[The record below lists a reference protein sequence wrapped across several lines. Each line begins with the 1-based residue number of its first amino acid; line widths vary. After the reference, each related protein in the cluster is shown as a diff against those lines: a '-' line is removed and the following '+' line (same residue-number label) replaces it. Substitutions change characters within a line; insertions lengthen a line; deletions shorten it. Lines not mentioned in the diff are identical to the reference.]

1 MAERIVICAGVGCPR
16 TGFEVSKRIIAN
28 RNYAWLTKNR
38 HFTYL
43 RTAEGETSGTVNE
56 QRPRVKM
63 FWGIL
68 LLILTPVF
76 LFVRPISKAAALRD
90 LLLVIWWA
98 FILWLLITGMKESR
112 PTDSK

>member
-1 MAERIVICAGVGCPR
+1 MLNQLA
-16 TGFEVSKRIIAN
+16 KH
-28 RNYAWLTKNR
+28 LD
-38 HFTYL
+38 FTYL
-43 RTAEGETSGTVNE
+43 RTAEGETSGTVNQ

-63 FWGIL
+63 FWGIV

-98 FILWLLITGMKESR
+98 FILWLLITGMKGSR